1 MKNNDKIVQKT
12 AEFIKKKFSGEGSGH
27 DWWHVH
33 RVWKTAQ
40 NIALDEKGVDLLVV
54 QLGALLH
61 DVADFKFHDGDEEI
75 GSRKAKEWLSSF
87 DLPHEVVKHV
97 CDIVRNVSFKGAGVA
112 DVMKTKE
119 GMIVQDADRL
129 DAIGAVGI
137 ARLFAYGGSKNHLL
151 YDPAVGLQK
160 YDSVEAY
167 RKNKSSS
174 FNHFHEKLFLLKDR
188 MHTKTGKRIAQERHE
203 YMQAYVE
210 RFLKEWDG
218 E

>member
-1 MKNNDKIVQKT
+1 MRNFDEVVRKT
-12 AEFIKKKFSGEGSGH
+12 AEYIKKKFSGEGSGH

-33 RVWKTAQ
+33 RVWKTAKS
-40 NIALDEKGVDLLVV
+40 IAMEEGDIDLLVV
-54 QLGALLH
+54 ELGALLH
-61 DVADFKFHDGDEEI
+61 DIADFKFYDGNEEI
-75 GSRKAKEWLSSF
+75 GASKTREWLSSF
-87 DLPHEVVKHV
+87 DLPPEIVTHV
-97 CDIVRNVSFKGAGVA
+97 CDIVRNVSFKGSGVA
-112 DVMKTKE
+112 DLMKTKE

-129 DAIGAVGI
+129 DAMGAVGI
-137 ARLFAYGGSKNHLL
+137 ARVFAYGGSKNHQL

-167 RKNKSSS
+167 SKNKSSS

-203 YMQAYVE
+203 YMQEYVE
-210 RFLKEWDG
+210 RFLQEWDG